1 MHKIKLIRNVM
12 TMLAIVFISAVLCG
26 AGCSNVA
33 ASSGGGG
40 SSSGSSGIV
49 PNISSKEEFDII
61 GKYNLGG
68 DTLTLNADK
77 TGNFKKLTPSAS
89 IRAAGDALTF
99 DASINSLT
107 WSVSGNTVKLSSGGK
122 SVDLTMVAS
131 SENNRGANLKKGDQT
146 FTAAEVVMSEIIG
159 KHIAILRPS
168 KEYLNELLLS
178 KVKANETLWYINEA
192 TFTNGSAIGDAI
204 IVYIDGENQKH
215 VETVLYPNPNNTSET
230 VSWEIKNGTINFIP
244 PDEQIMTRVDMKLQG
259 NTAFIYYDH
268 IKQTVVYSVSN

>member
-1 MHKIKLIRNVM
+1 MHKIKLIRNVV

-40 SSSGSSGIV
+40 SSSGPSGIV

-77 TGNFKKLTPSAS
+77 TGNFKKSTPSAS

-107 WSVSGNTVKLSSGGK
+107 WSLSGNNLTLTVGGNNIVLTKESDKLKTSDNK
-122 SVDLTMVAS
+122 
-131 SENNRGANLKKGDQT
+131 T
-146 FTAAEVVMSEIIG
+146 FEVAEVVMNEIVG

-178 KVKANETLWYINEA
+178 KVEANETLWYINEA
-192 TFTNGSAIGDAI
+192 TFTNGSANGDAI
-204 IVYIDGENQKH
+204 TVYIDDGVKILG
-215 VETVLYPNPNNTSET
+215 TARYPEDGA
-230 VSWEIKNGTINFIP
+230 VRWEIKKGAINFIP
-244 PDEQIMTRVDMKLQG
+244 PVEALMTRVDMKLQG
-259 NTAFIYYDH
+259 NVAFIYYDH